1 MKVLVIGSVYPRF
14 QEDAEVPWL
23 RTSISHLKKAGVEI
37 QVLAPSYKGL
47 KSHNIDGTH
56 VNRFRYAPAN
66 WEILTHEEGAP
77 SKMASK
83 PWLQLLAIPYII
95 NGFIQCLRICR
106 KWRPDVIHAH
116 WPFPHAYIALG
127 AAKLF
132 RIPLVLNFH
141 GAELLLIRKKKW
153 VKPLLKFAIGQAQAV
168 FANSSFTA
176 SKIKALRDVNVEWS
190 PYGTTL
196 EERRGARDERRQLNK
211 ASVAPNVVGH
221 DQADQL
227 GLERSDNP
235 KTKEGESLPL
245 ASAANAAS
253 ATPSSGDNRIKRESR
268 PTKLGM
274 IEPNC
279 WDSVPTPQLPVP
291 HPVNG
296 KFKILFVGRHIERKG
311 IRYLIEAA
319 KYLPTDKFEIRIVG
333 GGDLTEQLKQQ
344 AALLDER
351 RETKDERDVILNERE
366 DNLKRRESQPCL
378 HGYDRA
384 SKVGATPHP
393 VNFSGVEGSPASII
407 FTGKLSPEALA
418 NEYKT
423 ANVFVLPAI
432 VDSKGDTE
440 GLGVVLIE
448 AMELGLPI
456 VASNVGGIPDVVIDG
471 ESGILVPEKD
481 PVALANAF
489 KRLEANPALIE
500 NLLAGARKRI
510 DECFTWD
517 GIIERQ
523 IEVYK
528 RVVDSRK

>member
-23 RTSISHLKKAGVEI
+23 RTSVAHLKKAGIEI
-37 QVLAPSYKGL
+37 QVLAPAYKGL
-47 KSHNIDGTH
+47 KSHDIDGTH

-95 NGFIQCLRICR
+95 NGFFQCIRICR

-153 VKPLLKFAIGQAQAV
+153 VKPLLKFAIGQAQAI

-176 SKIKALRDVNVEWS
+176 GKIKALRNVDVEWS

-196 EERRGARDERRQLNK
+196 ETRDESN
-211 ASVAPNVVGH
+211 ASCHPERNVVKSK
-221 DQADQL
+221 D
-227 GLERSDNP
+227 P
-235 KTKEGESLPL
+235 VT
-245 ASAANAAS
+245 
-253 ATPSSGDNRIKRESR
+253 I
-268 PTKLGM
+268 
-274 IEPNC
+274 
-279 WDSVPTPQLPVP
+279 VP

-311 IRYLIEAA
+311 ICYLIEAA
-319 KYLPTDKFEIRIVG
+319 KYLPRDKFEIRIVG
-333 GGDLTEQLKQQ
+333 VGDLTEQLNQQ

-351 RETKDERDVILNERE
+351 QKTKDERDVILS
-366 DNLKRRESQPCL
+366 ES
-378 HGYDRA
+378 
-384 SKVGATPHP
+384 
-393 VNFSGVEGSPASII
+393 EGSSQGNQPADII
-407 FTGKLSPEALA
+407 FTGKLSPEDLA

-432 VDSKGDTE
+432 VDHKGDTE

-456 VASNVGGIPDVVIDG
+456 VASNVGGIPDVVVDG
-471 ESGILVPEKD
+471 KSGILVPEKD
-481 PVALANAF
+481 PVALAEAF
-489 KRLEANPALIE
+489 KRLEADATLIQK
-500 NLLAGARKRI
+500 LLAGARKRI
-510 DECFTWD
+510 EECFTWD

-528 RVVDSRK
+528 KVVES

>member
-23 RTSISHLKKAGVEI
+23 RTSIAHLKKAGAEI
-37 QVLAPSYKGL
+37 QVLAPAYKGL
-47 KSHNIDGTH
+47 KSHDIDGTH
-56 VNRFRYAPAN
+56 VNRFRYAPAS

-95 NGFIQCLRICR
+95 NGFFQCIRICR

-176 SKIKALRDVNVEWS
+176 GKIKAIRNVDVEWS

-196 EERRGARDERRQLNK
+196 EGA
-211 ASVAPNVVGH
+211 
-221 DQADQL
+221 
-227 GLERSDNP
+227 
-235 KTKEGESLPL
+235 SLPL
-245 ASAANAAS
+245 ASAADAAS
-253 ATPSSGDNRIKRESR
+253 ATPSSG
-268 PTKLGM
+268 G
-274 IEPNC
+274 
-279 WDSVPTPQLPVP
+279 TPQRPEP
-291 HPVNG
+291 HAINN

-311 IRYLIEAA
+311 ICYLIEAA
-319 KYLPTDKFEIRIVG
+319 KYLPRDKFEIRIVG
-333 GGDLTEQLKQQ
+333 VGDLTEQLKQQ
-344 AALLDER
+344 AAAVND
-351 RETKDERDVILNERE
+351 
-366 DNLKRRESQPCL
+366 
-378 HGYDRA
+378 
-384 SKVGATPHP
+384 GA
-393 VNFSGVEGSPASII
+393 EII

-423 ANVFVLPAI
+423 ANVFTLPAI
-432 VDSKGDTE
+432 VDHKGDTE

-456 VASNVGGIPDVVIDG
+456 VASNVGGIPDVVVDG

-481 PVALANAF
+481 PAALADAF
-489 KRLEANPALIE
+489 KRLEADPTLIQK
-500 NLLAGARKRI
+500 LLAGARNRI
-510 DECFTWD
+510 DKCFTWD

-523 IEVYK
+523 VEVYK
-528 RVVDSRK
+528 RLQQ

>member
-23 RTSISHLKKAGVEI
+23 RTSIAHLKKAGIEI
-37 QVLAPSYKGL
+37 QVLAPAYKGL
-47 KSHNIDGTH
+47 KSHDIDGTH
-56 VNRFRYAPAN
+56 VNRFRYAPAS

-95 NGFIQCLRICR
+95 NGFFQCIRICR

-176 SKIKALRDVNVEWS
+176 GQIKALRNVNVEWS

-196 EERRGARDERRQLNK
+196 ETSRLQGECRNGKFICRYDRTAAPDAEGVKDE
-211 ASVAPNVVGH
+211 
-221 DQADQL
+221 
-227 GLERSDNP
+227 
-235 KTKEGESLPL
+235 
-245 ASAANAAS
+245 
-253 ATPSSGDNRIKRESR
+253 
-268 PTKLGM
+268 
-274 IEPNC
+274 
-279 WDSVPTPQLPVP
+279 QLPVP

-311 IRYLIEAA
+311 ICYLIEAA
-319 KYLPTDKFEIRIVG
+319 KYLPKDKFEIRIVG
-333 GGDLTEQLKQQ
+333 VGDLTEQLKQQ

-351 RETKDERDVILNERE
+351 RETKDERTQ
-366 DNLKRRESQPCL
+366 S
-378 HGYDRA
+378 
-384 SKVGATPHP
+384 
-393 VNFSGVEGSPASII
+393 ASII

-432 VDSKGDTE
+432 VDHKGDTE

-456 VASNVGGIPDVVIDG
+456 VASNVGGIPDVVVDG

-481 PVALANAF
+481 PVALADAF
-489 KRLEANPALIE
+489 KRLEANPTLIQK
-500 NLLAGARKRI
+500 LLAGARKRI

-523 IEVYK
+523 VEVYK
-528 RVVDSRK
+528 RLQRS

>member
-47 KSHNIDGTH
+47 KSHDIDGTH

-153 VKPLLKFAIGQAQAV
+153 VKPLLKFAIGRAQAV

-196 EERRGARDERRQLNK
+196 ETSRLQGECRNGKFICRYDRTAAPDAEGVKDERQEARD
-211 ASVAPNVVGH
+211 
-221 DQADQL
+221 
-227 GLERSDNP
+227 
-235 KTKEGESLPL
+235 GESLPL

-333 GGDLTEQLKQQ
+333 VGDLTEQLKAQ
-344 AALLDER
+344 AANLE
-351 RETKDERDVILNERE
+351 ERD
-366 DNLKRRESQPCL
+366 DNCTRRESQPCL

-384 SKVGATPHP
+384 
-393 VNFSGVEGSPASII
+393 EQ
-407 FTGKLSPEALA
+407 
-418 NEYKT
+418 
-423 ANVFVLPAI
+423 
-432 VDSKGDTE
+432 
-440 GLGVVLIE
+440 
-448 AMELGLPI
+448 
-456 VASNVGGIPDVVIDG
+456 
-471 ESGILVPEKD
+471 LVH
-481 PVALANAF
+481 
-489 KRLEANPALIE
+489 
-500 NLLAGARKRI
+500 
-510 DECFTWD
+510 
-517 GIIERQ
+517 ERS
-523 IEVYK
+523 E
-528 RVVDSRK
+528 

>member
-14 QEDAEVPWL
+14 QEDSEVPWL
-23 RTSISHLKKAGVEI
+23 RSSIEHLKKAGVEI

-47 KSHNIDGTH
+47 KSHDIDGTH
-56 VNRFRYAPAN
+56 VNRFRYAPAA

-132 RIPLVLNFH
+132 KIPLVLNFH

-153 VKPLLKFAIGQAQAV
+153 VKPLLKFAIGRAQAV

-176 SKIKALRDVNVEWS
+176 SKIKALKNVNVEWS

-196 EERRGARDERRQLNK
+196 E
-211 ASVAPNVVGH
+211 
-221 DQADQL
+221 
-227 GLERSDNP
+227 
-235 KTKEGESLPL
+235 
-245 ASAANAAS
+245 
-253 ATPSSGDNRIKRESR
+253 
-268 PTKLGM
+268 
-274 IEPNC
+274 
-279 WDSVPTPQLPVP
+279 
-291 HPVNG
+291 
-296 KFKILFVGRHIERKG
+296 
-311 IRYLIEAA
+311 
-319 KYLPTDKFEIRIVG
+319 
-333 GGDLTEQLKQQ
+333 
-344 AALLDER
+344 
-351 RETKDERDVILNERE
+351 TKDNSGVILNERE

-393 VNFSGVEGSPASII
+393 VTITPHAVNGKFKILFVGRHIERKGIRYLIEAAKYLPRDKFEIRIVGGGDLTEQLKQQAALLDERRETKDERGCSASSPTLCHPERNVVESKDPVNFEPAPII
-407 FTGKLSPEALA
+407 FTGKLSPEDLA
-418 NEYKT
+418 NEYRT
-423 ANVFVLPAI
+423 ANVFTLPAI

-481 PVALANAF
+481 PEALADAF
-489 KRLEANPALIE
+489 KRLEENPSLIE
-500 NLLAGARKRI
+500 KLLVGARKRI
-510 DECFTWD
+510 NECFTWN

-523 IEVYK
+523 IDVYNK
-528 RVVDSRK
+528 VINQY

>member
-47 KSHNIDGTH
+47 KSHDIDGTH

-132 RIPLVLNFH
+132 KIPLVLNFH

-176 SKIKALRDVNVEWS
+176 GKIKAIRNVNVEWS

-196 EERRGARDERRQLNK
+196 ETRDERR
-211 ASVAPNVVGH
+211 
-221 DQADQL
+221 
-227 GLERSDNP
+227 E
-235 KTKEGESLPL
+235 TKEGESLPL

-253 ATPSSGDNRIKRESR
+253 ATPSSGD
-268 PTKLGM
+268 
-274 IEPNC
+274 
-279 WDSVPTPQLPVP
+279 TPQLPVL
-291 HPVNG
+291 HPVNS

-333 GGDLTEQLKQQ
+333 GGDLTEQLKKQ

-351 RETKDERDVILNERE
+351 RKTKDERDVILNEVK
-366 DNLKRRESQPCL
+366 D
-378 HGYDRA
+378 
-384 SKVGATPHP
+384 P
-393 VNFSGVEGSPASII
+393 VNFSGVEESPASII
-407 FTGKLSPEALA
+407 FTGKLSPEDLA
-418 NEYKT
+418 DEYRT

-489 KRLEANPALIE
+489 KRLEADPALIE
-500 NLLAGARKRI
+500 KLLAGARKRI

-528 RVVDSRK
+528 RLSRS

>member
-1 MKVLVIGSVYPRF
+1 MVQKVLVIGSVYPRF
-14 QEDAEVPWL
+14 HEDAEVPWL
-23 RTSISHLKKAGVEI
+23 RTSIAHLKKAGLDI
-37 QVLAPSYKGL
+37 QVLAPAYKGL
-47 KSHNIDGTH
+47 KSHEIDGIK

-66 WEILTHEEGAP
+66 WEMLTHEEGAP

-95 NGFIQCLRICR
+95 SGFFKCIKICR
-106 KWRPDVIHAH
+106 KFKPDIIHAH

-176 SKIKALRDVNVEWS
+176 SKIKALRNVDVEWS

-196 EERRGARDERRQLNK
+196 EG
-211 ASVAPNVVGH
+211 G
-221 DQADQL
+221 
-227 GLERSDNP
+227 
-235 KTKEGESLPL
+235 SLPL
-245 ASAANAAS
+245 ASATAS
-253 ATPSSGDNRIKRESR
+253 ATPSSGEVSPQRPTLHEVNDKCVGRESR
-268 PTKLGM
+268 TSSLGHDRDQHLVLSRSD
-274 IEPNC
+274 N
-279 WDSVPTPQLPVP
+279 
-291 HPVNG
+291 H

-319 KYLPTDKFEIRIVG
+319 KYLPRDQFEIRIVG
-333 GGDLTEQLKQQ
+333 VGDLTEELKKL
-344 AALLDER
+344 AS
-351 RETKDERDVILNERE
+351 
-366 DNLKRRESQPCL
+366 ES
-378 HGYDRA
+378 
-384 SKVGATPHP
+384 ATP
-393 VNFSGVEGSPASII
+393 NSAEII

-418 NEYKT
+418 NEYRT
-423 ANVFVLPAI
+423 ANVFTLPAI

-456 VASNVGGIPDVVIDG
+456 VASNVGGIPDVVVDG
-471 ESGILVPEKD
+471 VSGILVPEKD
-481 PVALANAF
+481 PQALASAY
-489 KRLEANPALIE
+489 KRLAAEPELVKQ
-500 NLLAGARKRI
+500 LLAGSRKRI
-510 DECFTWD
+510 AECFTWD

-523 IEVYK
+523 IAVYNK
-528 RVVDSRK
+528 LAK

>member
-23 RTSISHLKKAGVEI
+23 RTSIAHLKKAGVEI
-37 QVLAPSYKGL
+37 QVLAPAYKGL
-47 KSHNIDGTH
+47 KSHDIDGTH
-56 VNRFRYAPAN
+56 VNRFRYAPAS

-95 NGFIQCLRICR
+95 NGFFQCIRICR

-127 AAKLF
+127 AAKLYK
-132 RIPLVLNFH
+132 IPLVLNFH

-153 VKPLLKFAIGQAQAV
+153 VKPLLKFAIGQAQAI

-176 SKIKALRDVNVEWS
+176 GKIKALRNVDVEWS

-196 EERRGARDERRQLNK
+196 EGA
-211 ASVAPNVVGH
+211 
-221 DQADQL
+221 
-227 GLERSDNP
+227 
-235 KTKEGESLPL
+235 SLPL
-245 ASAANAAS
+245 APAADAAS
-253 ATPSSGDNRIKRESR
+253 ATPSSGGTPPKGGHAHISAEALSGQR
-268 PTKLGM
+268 PQRP
-274 IEPNC
+274 EPHAIN
-279 WDSVPTPQLPVP
+279 
-291 HPVNG
+291 N

-311 IRYLIEAA
+311 ICYLIEAA
-319 KYLPTDKFEIRIVG
+319 KYLPRDKFEIRIVG
-333 GGDLTEQLKQQ
+333 VGDLTEQLKQQ

-351 RETKDERDVILNERE
+351 RETKDERTQ
-366 DNLKRRESQPCL
+366 S
-378 HGYDRA
+378 
-384 SKVGATPHP
+384 
-393 VNFSGVEGSPASII
+393 ASII
-407 FTGKLSPEALA
+407 FTGKLSPEDLA

-423 ANVFVLPAI
+423 ANVFTLPAI
-432 VDSKGDTE
+432 VDHKGDTE

-456 VASNVGGIPDVVIDG
+456 VASNVGGIPDVVVDG

-481 PVALANAF
+481 PAALADAF
-489 KRLEANPALIE
+489 KRLEADPTLIQK
-500 NLLAGARKRI
+500 LLAGARNRI
-510 DECFTWD
+510 DKCFTWD

-523 IEVYK
+523 VEVYK
-528 RVVDSRK
+528 RLQQ

>member
-23 RTSISHLKKAGVEI
+23 RTSIAHLKKAGVEI
-37 QVLAPSYKGL
+37 QVLAPAYKGL
-47 KSHNIDGTH
+47 KSHDIDGTH
-56 VNRFRYAPAN
+56 VNRFRYAPAS

-95 NGFIQCLRICR
+95 NGFFQCIRICR
-106 KWRPDVIHAH
+106 KWRPDIIHAH

-132 RIPLVLNFH
+132 KIPLVLNFH

-153 VKPLLKFAIGQAQAV
+153 VKPLLKFAIGQAQAI

-176 SKIKALRDVNVEWS
+176 GKIKALRNVNVEWS

-196 EERRGARDERRQLNK
+196 EDNKDESGVIL
-211 ASVAPNVVGH
+211 S
-221 DQADQL
+221 
-227 GLERSDNP
+227 E
-235 KTKEGESLPL
+235 TKDPV
-245 ASAANAAS
+245 
-253 ATPSSGDNRIKRESR
+253 TI
-268 PTKLGM
+268 
-274 IEPNC
+274 
-279 WDSVPTPQLPVP
+279 VP

-296 KFKILFVGRHIERKG
+296 KFRILFVGRHIERKG
-311 IRYLIEAA
+311 ICYLIEAA
-319 KYLPTDKFEIRIVG
+319 KHLPRDKFEIRIVG
-333 GGDLTEQLKQQ
+333 VGDLTEQLKQQ
-344 AALLDER
+344 AAAVND
-351 RETKDERDVILNERE
+351 
-366 DNLKRRESQPCL
+366 
-378 HGYDRA
+378 
-384 SKVGATPHP
+384 GA
-393 VNFSGVEGSPASII
+393 EII
-407 FTGKLSPEALA
+407 FTGKLSPEDLA

-423 ANVFVLPAI
+423 ANVFTLPAI
-432 VDSKGDTE
+432 VDHKGDTE

-456 VASNVGGIPDVVIDG
+456 VASNVGGIPDVVVDG

-481 PVALANAF
+481 PVALADAF
-489 KRLEANPALIE
+489 KRLEADPTLIQK
-500 NLLAGARKRI
+500 LLAGARKRI
-510 DECFTWD
+510 EECFTWD

-528 RVVDSRK
+528 RLQQ

>member
-23 RTSISHLKKAGVEI
+23 RTSIAHLKKAGVEI
-37 QVLAPSYKGL
+37 QVLAPAYKGL
-47 KSHNIDGTH
+47 KSHDIDGTH
-56 VNRFRYAPAN
+56 VNRFRYAPAS

-95 NGFIQCLRICR
+95 NGFFQCIRICR

-132 RIPLVLNFH
+132 KIPLVLNFH

-153 VKPLLKFAIGQAQAV
+153 VKPLLKFAIGQAQAI

-176 SKIKALRDVNVEWS
+176 GKIKALRNVNVEWS

-196 EERRGARDERRQLNK
+196 EERRETRDESNALCH
-211 ASVAPNVVGH
+211 P
-221 DQADQL
+221 
-227 GLERSDNP
+227 ERNEVKSKVP
-235 KTKEGESLPL
+235 VT
-245 ASAANAAS
+245 
-253 ATPSSGDNRIKRESR
+253 I
-268 PTKLGM
+268 PT
-274 IEPNC
+274 
-279 WDSVPTPQLPVP
+279 

-311 IRYLIEAA
+311 ICYLIEAA
-319 KYLPTDKFEIRIVG
+319 KHLPRDKFEIRIVG
-333 GGDLTEQLKQQ
+333 VGDLTEQLKQQ

-351 RETKDERDVILNERE
+351 RETKDERTQ
-366 DNLKRRESQPCL
+366 S
-378 HGYDRA
+378 
-384 SKVGATPHP
+384 
-393 VNFSGVEGSPASII
+393 ASII
-407 FTGKLSPEALA
+407 FTGKLSPEDLA

-423 ANVFVLPAI
+423 ANVFTLPAI
-432 VDSKGDTE
+432 VDHKGDTE

-456 VASNVGGIPDVVIDG
+456 VASNVGGIPDVVVDG

-481 PVALANAF
+481 PVALADAF
-489 KRLEANPALIE
+489 KCLEADPTLIQK
-500 NLLAGARKRI
+500 LLAGARKRI
-510 DECFTWD
+510 EECFTWD

-528 RVVDSRK
+528 RLQQ

>member
-23 RTSISHLKKAGVEI
+23 RTSIAHLKKAGAEI
-37 QVLAPSYKGL
+37 QVLAPAYKGL
-47 KSHNIDGTH
+47 KSHDIDGTH
-56 VNRFRYAPAN
+56 VNRFRYAPAS

-95 NGFIQCLRICR
+95 NGFFQCIRICC

-132 RIPLVLNFH
+132 KIPLVLNFH

-153 VKPLLKFAIGQAQAV
+153 VKPLLKFAIGQAQAI

-176 SKIKALRDVNVEWS
+176 GKIKALRNVNVEWS

-196 EERRGARDERRQLNK
+196 EDNKDESGVIL
-211 ASVAPNVVGH
+211 S
-221 DQADQL
+221 
-227 GLERSDNP
+227 E
-235 KTKEGESLPL
+235 TKDPV
-245 ASAANAAS
+245 
-253 ATPSSGDNRIKRESR
+253 TI
-268 PTKLGM
+268 
-274 IEPNC
+274 
-279 WDSVPTPQLPVP
+279 VP

-311 IRYLIEAA
+311 ICYLIEAA
-319 KYLPTDKFEIRIVG
+319 KHLPRDKFEIRIVG
-333 GGDLTEQLKQQ
+333 VGDLTEQLKQQ
-344 AALLDER
+344 AAAVND
-351 RETKDERDVILNERE
+351 
-366 DNLKRRESQPCL
+366 
-378 HGYDRA
+378 
-384 SKVGATPHP
+384 GA
-393 VNFSGVEGSPASII
+393 EII
-407 FTGKLSPEALA
+407 FTGKLSPEDLA

-423 ANVFVLPAI
+423 ANVFTLPAI
-432 VDSKGDTE
+432 VDHKGDTE

-456 VASNVGGIPDVVIDG
+456 VASNVGGIPDVVVDG

-481 PVALANAF
+481 PVALADAF
-489 KRLEANPALIE
+489 KCLEADPTLIQK
-500 NLLAGARKRI
+500 LLAGARKRI
-510 DECFTWD
+510 EECFTWD

-528 RVVDSRK
+528 RLQQ

>member
-23 RTSISHLKKAGVEI
+23 RTSIAHLKKAGVEI
-37 QVLAPSYKGL
+37 QVLAPAYKGL
-47 KSHNIDGTH
+47 KSHDIDGTH
-56 VNRFRYAPAN
+56 VNRFRYAPAS

-132 RIPLVLNFH
+132 KIPLVLNFH

-153 VKPLLKFAIGQAQAV
+153 VKPFLKFAISQAQAV

-176 SKIKALRDVNVEWS
+176 SKIKALRNVNVEWS

-196 EERRGARDERRQLNK
+196 ETEDERREMRDESSSPTLCH
-211 ASVAPNVVGH
+211 PERNVVKSKDLINSSGV
-221 DQADQL
+221 
-227 GLERSDNP
+227 
-235 KTKEGESLPL
+235 EGTGNLL
-245 ASAANAAS
+245 ASS
-253 ATPSSGDNRIKRESR
+253 ATLSSGD
-268 PTKLGM
+268 
-274 IEPNC
+274 
-279 WDSVPTPQLPVP
+279 TPQRPVP
-291 HPVNG
+291 HAVNC

-311 IRYLIEAA
+311 ICYLVEAA
-319 KYLPTDKFEIRIVG
+319 KYLPKDKFEIRIVG
-333 GGDLTEQLKQQ
+333 VGDLTEQLKKQ
-344 AALLDER
+344 AEAVGSRQSEVGSESKCHSSSRLDCCSYPIQTQASVQSNLACHSEA
-351 RETKDERDVILNERE
+351 DNNSVILSE
-366 DNLKRRESQPCL
+366 
-378 HGYDRA
+378 
-384 SKVGATPHP
+384 
-393 VNFSGVEGSPASII
+393 VEGSPASII
-407 FTGKLSPEALA
+407 FTGKLSPEDLA

-481 PVALANAF
+481 PAALADAF
-489 KRLEANPALIE
+489 KRLADDPSLVEK
-500 NLLAGARKRI
+500 LLAGARKRI
-510 DECFTWD
+510 NECFTWD

-523 IEVYK
+523 VEVYK
-528 RVVDSRK
+528 RVMVRR

>member
-47 KSHNIDGTH
+47 KSHDIDGTR

-95 NGFIQCLRICR
+95 NGFIQCLRICH

-176 SKIKALRDVNVEWS
+176 SKIKAIRDVNVEWS

-196 EERRGARDERRQLNK
+196 EK
-211 ASVAPNVVGH
+211 S
-221 DQADQL
+221 
-227 GLERSDNP
+227 GLSPR
-235 KTKEGESLPL
+235 T
-245 ASAANAAS
+245 
-253 ATPSSGDNRIKRESR
+253 SSGDLQR
-268 PTKLGM
+268 
-274 IEPNC
+274 
-279 WDSVPTPQLPVP
+279 PVP
-291 HPVNG
+291 HAVNG

-319 KYLPTDKFEIRIVG
+319 KYLSTDKFEIRIVG
-333 GGDLTEQLKQQ
+333 GGDLTEQLKAQ
-344 AALLDER
+344 ASLLDER
-351 RETKDERDVILNERE
+351 RETKDERDVILS
-366 DNLKRRESQPCL
+366 ES
-378 HGYDRA
+378 
-384 SKVGATPHP
+384 
-393 VNFSGVEGSPASII
+393 EGSSQGNQPASII
-407 FTGKLSPEALA
+407 FTGKLSPEDLA
-418 NEYKT
+418 NEYRT
-423 ANVFVLPAI
+423 ANVFTLPAI

-448 AMELGLPI
+448 AMELGLPN

-481 PVALANAF
+481 PVALADAF
-489 KRLEANPALIE
+489 KRLEADPALIE
-500 NLLAGARKRI
+500 QLLAGARKRI
-510 DECFTWD
+510 SECFTWD

-523 IEVYK
+523 VEVYK
-528 RVVDSRK
+528 RVVGTKR

>member
-47 KSHNIDGTH
+47 KSHDIDGTH

-132 RIPLVLNFH
+132 KIPLVLNFH

-176 SKIKALRDVNVEWS
+176 GKIKAIRNVNVEWS

-196 EERRGARDERRQLNK
+196 ETRDERRETRDDCHPGLVPGRETSRLQGECRNGK
-211 ASVAPNVVGH
+211 FICRYDRTAAPDAEGVK
-221 DQADQL
+221 D
-227 GLERSDNP
+227 ERRE
-235 KTKEGESLPL
+235 TKEGESLPL

-279 WDSVPTPQLPVP
+279 WDSVPTPQLPVL
-291 HPVNG
+291 HPVNS

-351 RETKDERDVILNERE
+351 RKTKDERDVILNEVK
-366 DNLKRRESQPCL
+366 D
-378 HGYDRA
+378 
-384 SKVGATPHP
+384 P
-393 VNFSGVEGSPASII
+393 VNFSGVEESPASII

-489 KRLEANPALIE
+489 KRLEADPALIE
-500 NLLAGARKRI
+500 KLLAGARKRI

-528 RVVDSRK
+528 RLSRS

>member
-23 RTSISHLKKAGVEI
+23 RTSVAHLKKAGIEI
-37 QVLAPSYKGL
+37 QVLAPAYKGL
-47 KSHNIDGTH
+47 KSHDIDGTH

-95 NGFIQCLRICR
+95 NGFFQCIRICR

-153 VKPLLKFAIGQAQAV
+153 VKPLLKFAIGQAQAI

-176 SKIKALRDVNVEWS
+176 GKIKALRNVDVEWS

-196 EERRGARDERRQLNK
+196 ETNKDESNASCHPER
-211 ASVAPNVVGH
+211 NVVKSK
-221 DQADQL
+221 D
-227 GLERSDNP
+227 P
-235 KTKEGESLPL
+235 VT
-245 ASAANAAS
+245 
-253 ATPSSGDNRIKRESR
+253 I
-268 PTKLGM
+268 
-274 IEPNC
+274 
-279 WDSVPTPQLPVP
+279 VP

-311 IRYLIEAA
+311 ICYLIEAA
-319 KYLPTDKFEIRIVG
+319 KHLPRDKFEIRIVG
-333 GGDLTEQLKQQ
+333 VGDLTEQLKQQ

-351 RETKDERDVILNERE
+351 QKTKDERDVILS
-366 DNLKRRESQPCL
+366 ES
-378 HGYDRA
+378 
-384 SKVGATPHP
+384 
-393 VNFSGVEGSPASII
+393 EGSSQGNQPANII
-407 FTGKLSPEALA
+407 FTGKLSPEDLA

-432 VDSKGDTE
+432 VDHKGDTE

-456 VASNVGGIPDVVIDG
+456 VASNVGGIPDVVVDG
-471 ESGILVPEKD
+471 KSGILVAEKD
-481 PVALANAF
+481 PVALAEAF
-489 KRLEANPALIE
+489 KRLEADPALIQK
-500 NLLAGARKRI
+500 LLAGARKRI
-510 DECFTWD
+510 EECFTWD

-528 RVVDSRK
+528 RLQQ